1 MLIGKT
7 KMFLS
12 TVGLIKKIKLHKAS
26 YSTEPNTDSKEW
38 NWICLTMQQNLN
50 QKT

>member
-1 MLIGKT
+1 MI
-7 KMFLS
+7 FLL
-12 TVGLIKKIKLHKAS
+12 TVGLMKKIKLYKTS
-26 YSTEPNTDSKEW
+26 YSTDPHTDSKEW